1 LFASQKEAAMSA
13 LRRIS
18 TKKLLAIVS
27 LAAVLVI
34 GGAAIAMAMGG
45 SGPKPAPKPLAKAVS
60 DALNAP
66 QVPGISARMKFTNNL
81 VDASS
86 IQGTDPLL
94 SGAGGRL
101 WASPEGGGKLR
112 LELQSEGGGGD
123 TQVLVSDHHFSI
135 YDGTSETVYEGTL
148 PEEEDKGEQAGEV
161 PGLGAIE
168 KEITKAE
175 DHAELSG
182 ATPSDTAGQPTYTL
196 RVAPKKDGGLLGGV
210 EIAWDAENGIPLR
223 AAIYSSASSSPVIQL
238 EATDVAF
245 ESVPA
250 STFEISPPAGAK
262 VVNLSPVED
271 KGAGNGEPNQL
282 EGLAAVQGSVD
293 FPLDAPATLAG
304 LPRADVS
311 GIEVEGKTA
320 ALATYGKGL
329 GGIAV
334 IESKAEPGE
343 GGESA
348 ESSEGLSLPKVS
360 INGVQGEELDT
371 ALGTVLKFSRGGVDY
386 IVVGSV
392 PPAAAEAAARAL

>member
-1 LFASQKEAAMSA
+1 MSA

-18 TKKLLAIVS
+18 TRKLLAVCS
-27 LAAVLVI
+27 LALAVVI

-45 SGPKPAPKPLAKAVS
+45 SGPKPAPKPLANAVH
-60 DALNAP
+60 DALSAP
-66 QVPGISARMKFTNNL
+66 QVPGVSARIKFTNNL

-94 SGAGGRL
+94 SGAEGRL

-123 TQVLVSDHHFSI
+123 SQVLVSGHHFTV

-148 PEEEDKGEQAGEV
+148 PEEEGKGGKGGEEGV
-161 PGLGAIE
+161 PGLGKIE
-168 KEITKAE
+168 AKIAE
-175 DHAELSG
+175 AEGSAELSG

-196 RVAPKKDGGLLGGV
+196 RVGPKNDGGLLGGV
-210 EIAWDAENGIPLR
+210 ELAWDSENGIPLR

-250 STFEISPPAGAK
+250 STFEVSPPASAK
-262 VVNLSPVED
+262 VVNLSPSTE
-271 KGAGNGEPNQL
+271 KGSGHGEPNHL
-282 EGLAAVQGSVD
+282 RGLAAVQGSVD
-293 FPLDAPATLAG
+293 FELDAPASLAG

-334 IESKAEPGE
+334 IESKSEP
-343 GGESA
+343 GESA
-348 ESSEGLSLPKVS
+348 ESSESAEGLSLPKIQ
-360 INGVQGEELDT
+360 INGVNGEELDT

-386 IVVGSV
+386 IVAGSV

>member
-1 LFASQKEAAMSA
+1 LFASQKEAAVSA

-18 TKKLLAIVS
+18 TKKLLAILS

-45 SGPKPAPKPLAKAVS
+45 SGPKPAPKPLANAIR

-66 QVPGISARMKFTNNL
+66 QVPGVSARIKFTNNL

-112 LELQSEGGGGD
+112 LELQSEASGGD
-123 TQVLVSDHHFSI
+123 SQVLVTGHHFWV

-148 PEEEDKGEQAGEV
+148 PEEEGKGGEGEI

-168 KEITKAE
+168 QEIGKAE
-175 DHAELSG
+175 NHAELSG

-196 RVAPKKDGGLLGGV
+196 RVSPKNDGGLLGGA
-210 EIAWDAENGIPLR
+210 ELAWDSENGIPLR
-223 AAIYSSASSSPVIQL
+223 AAIYSSTSSSPVIQL
-238 EATDVAF
+238 DATDVSF

-250 STFEISPPAGAK
+250 STFEIAPPPGAK
-262 VVNLSPVED
+262 VVNLSPVEE
-271 KGAGNGEPNQL
+271 KGSGKGEPNQL
-282 EGLAAVQGSVD
+282 EGLAAVQQNVD
-293 FPLDAPATLAG
+293 FQLDAPSSLAG

-334 IESKAEPGE
+334 IESKTEPGE
-343 GGESA
+343 SGESA

-371 ALGTVLKFSRGGVDY
+371 ALGTVLRFSRGGVDY

>member
-1 LFASQKEAAMSA
+1 LFASLKEAAVSA

-18 TKKLLAIVS
+18 TRKLLAVCS
-27 LAAVLVI
+27 LAAAVVI

-45 SGPKPAPKPLAKAVS
+45 SGPKPAPKPLAAAVH
-60 DALNAP
+60 DALSAP
-66 QVPGISARMKFTNNL
+66 QVPGVSARIKFTDNL

-94 SGAGGRL
+94 GGAEGRL

-123 TQVLVSDHHFSI
+123 SQVLVSGHHFTL
-135 YDGTSETVYEGTL
+135 YDGTSETVYEGTIS
-148 PEEEDKGEQAGEV
+148 EEEGKGEGDGV
-161 PGLGAIE
+161 PGLGQIE
-168 KEITKAE
+168 AKIADAE
-175 DHAELSG
+175 KSADLSG

-196 RVAPKKDGGLLGGV
+196 RVAPKNDGGLLGGV
-210 EIAWDAENGIPLR
+210 ELAWDSENGIPLR

-245 ESVPA
+245 EAVPA
-250 STFEISPPAGAK
+250 STFEVSPPAGAK
-262 VVNLSPVED
+262 VVNLSPSSEP
-271 KGAGNGEPNQL
+271 GSGGEPNHL
-282 EGLAAVQGSVD
+282 EGLAAVQHSVD
-293 FPLDAPATLAG
+293 FELDAPASLAG
-304 LPRADVS
+304 LPRAAVS

-334 IESKAEPGE
+334 IESKSEPGE
-343 GGESA
+343 SGESA
-348 ESSEGLSLPKVS
+348 ESSEGLSLPKIS
-360 INGVQGEELDT
+360 INGVNGEELDT

-386 IVVGSV
+386 IVAGSV

>member
-1 LFASQKEAAMSA
+1 MST

-18 TKKLLAIVS
+18 TKKLLAILS

-34 GGAAIAMAMGG
+34 GGTAIAMAMGG
-45 SGPKPAPKPLAKAVS
+45 SGPKPAPKPLANAIH
-60 DALNAP
+60 DALSAP
-66 QVPGISARMKFTNNL
+66 QVPGISARIKFTNGL

-94 SGAGGRL
+94 AGASGRL
-101 WASPEGGGKLR
+101 WVSPDGGGKLR

-123 TQVLVSDHHFSI
+123 SQVLVSDHHFSI
-135 YDGTSETVYEGTL
+135 YDGTSQTVYEGTL
-148 PEEEDKGEQAGEV
+148 PEEEGKGGDEGV

-168 KEITKAE
+168 KEITKVE
-175 DHAELSG
+175 GHAELSG
-182 ATPSDTAGQPTYTL
+182 ATPSDTAGQPTYTV
-196 RVAPKKDGGLLGGV
+196 RVAPKNDGGLLGGA
-210 EIAWDAENGIPLR
+210 ELAWDSENGVPLR
-223 AAIYSSASSSPVIQL
+223 AAIYSSASSAPVIQL
-238 EATDVAF
+238 EATDVSF

-262 VVNLSPVED
+262 VVNLSPIDEQSSG
-271 KGAGNGEPNQL
+271 KGDPKHLTGI
-282 EGLAAVQGSVD
+282 AAVQQSVD
-293 FPLDAPATLAG
+293 FQLDAPAALAG

-334 IESKAEPGE
+334 IESKTEPGE
-343 GGESA
+343 TGESA
-348 ESSEGLSLPKVS
+348 ESNEGLSLPKVS
-360 INGVQGEELDT
+360 INGAEGEELDT
-371 ALGTVLKFSRGGVDY
+371 ALGTVLRFSRGGVDY
-386 IVVGSV
+386 VVIGSV

>member
-1 LFASQKEAAMSA
+1 MSA

-34 GGAAIAMAMGG
+34 GGTAIAMATGG
-45 SGPKPAPKPLAKAVS
+45 DGPKPAPKPLANAVS

-66 QVPGISARMKFTNNL
+66 QVPGVSARIKFTNDL

-94 SGAGGRL
+94 SGASGRL
-101 WASPEGGGKLR
+101 WASLEGSGKLR

-148 PEEEDKGEQAGEV
+148 PEEEDKGGEEGEV

-168 KEITKAE
+168 KEITEAE
-175 DHAELSG
+175 GHAELSG

-210 EIAWDAENGIPLR
+210 ELAWDAENGIPLR
-223 AAIYSSASSSPVIQL
+223 AAIYSSASSSPVVQL

-262 VVNLSPVED
+262 VVNLSPVEE
-271 KGAGNGEPNQL
+271 KGSGKGEPNQL
-282 EGLAAVQGSVD
+282 EGLAAVQESVD
-293 FPLDAPATLAG
+293 FQLDAPDSLAG

-311 GIEVEGKTA
+311 GIEVEGTTA

-334 IESKAEPGE
+334 IESKSEPGE
-343 GGESA
+343 SGEGA
-348 ESSEGLSLPKVS
+348 ETSEGLSLPKVS

-371 ALGTVLKFSRGGVDY
+371 ALGTVLRFSRGGVDY